1 MKAIE
6 FFLNHKLIGGSQ
18 TKAARELGTS
28 QPNVRFWLMHEGKC
42 DMPLAIVPKAAQ
54 ALGMKPS
61 EFIAQVF
68 E

>member
-6 FFLNHKLIGGSQ
+6 VFLNHKLIGGNQS
-18 TKAARELGTS
+18 KAARELGTS
-28 QPNVRFWLMHEGKC
+28 QPNVRFWLMHEGER
-42 DMPLAIVPKAAQ
+42 DMPLSLVPKAAQ

-68 E
+68 D